1 MAPVRWTENE
11 NLLSN
16 NLTDNRYCYTT
27 AATTTTITTI
37 IIIITAATTTN
48 TTTATTNTRVYRK
61 VPRLDL

>member
-1 MAPVRWTENE
+1 ME

-27 AATTTTITTI
+27 AATTTTTITAI
-37 IIIITAATTTN
+37 IIIITAA